1 MSRMPE
7 QPSAK
12 ANIEVKA
19 WRGQD
24 EVLSV
29 GMGVVCLA
37 LLLLDVH
44 ALRSGWHAFGTLFF
58 LTLFALVVLFPA
70 WVVLNIM
77 ALKESIDNDR
87 PGPARNVAIFNLVF
101 SLVHLWLI
109 WQVVG
114 LVRGIL
120 SAG

>member
-1 MSRMPE
+1 MSMFPE

-29 GMGVVCLA
+29 AMGIFCLA
-37 LLLLDVH
+37 LLLFDIY
-44 ALRSGWHAFGTLFF
+44 ALSQRWQGFGTFFF
-58 LTLFALVVLFPA
+58 LSVFVLVVLYPS
-70 WVVLNIM
+70 WVLLSII
-77 ALKESIDNDR
+77 ALKDSLDNGQ
-87 PGPARNVAIFNLVF
+87 PGPTRNVAIFNLAF
-101 SLVHLWLI
+101 SLVHFWLI

-114 LVRGIL
+114 LVQGIL
-120 SAG
+120 NGS